1 MSAYL
6 ITDVEVTDEGLYAQ
20 FREQVSPV
28 IESYGGK
35 FVVRGGEIE
44 VNEGVWTPK
53 RLAIMEFESMEQ
65 ARSFLASSEY
75 QALGDIRTRSS
86 NINVVLVE
94 GV

>member
-6 ITDVEVTDEGLYAQ
+6 ITDVEVTDENLYAQ

-28 IESYGGK
+28 IESHGGR

-44 VNEGVWTPK
+44 INEGAWMPK
-53 RLAIMEFESMEQ
+53 RLAIMEFDSMEQ
-65 ARSFLASSEY
+65 ARSFLASHEY
-75 QALGDIRTRSS
+75 KALADIRTRSS
-86 NINVVLVE
+86 NINVVLVD

>member
-6 ITDVEVTDEGLYAQ
+6 ITDVEVTDEALYAQ

-28 IESYGGK
+28 IESHGGR

-44 VNEGVWTPK
+44 INEGAWTPK
-53 RLAIMEFESMEQ
+53 RLAIMEFDSMEQ
-65 ARSFLASSEY
+65 ARSFLASPEY
-75 QALGDIRTRSS
+75 QALGDIRARSS
-86 NINVVLVE
+86 NINIVLVQ

>member
-28 IESYGGK
+28 IESYGGR

-44 VNEGVWTPK
+44 VNEGVWTPR
-53 RLAIMEFESMEQ
+53 RLAIMEFDSMEQ
-65 ARSFLASSEY
+65 ARSFLASPEY
-75 QALGDIRTRSS
+75 QALGDIRARSS